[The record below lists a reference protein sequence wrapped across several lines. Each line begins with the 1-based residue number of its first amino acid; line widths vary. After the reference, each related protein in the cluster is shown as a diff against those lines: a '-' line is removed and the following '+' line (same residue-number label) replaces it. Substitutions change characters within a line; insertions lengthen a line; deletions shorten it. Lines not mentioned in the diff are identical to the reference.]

1 MATWKLRKDT
11 IVVPERDESKAKLGS
26 NLEDWVDGNNIN

>member
-1 MATWKLRKDT
+1 MEIEKRYNCSAR
-11 IVVPERDESKAKLGS
+11 ERWLKAKLGS